1 MGRKREVKLYEIFGK
16 LVENCPRNVICKGSR
31 LGNTDI
37 LNLSEKGAESFYS
50 EISSFPLLRNLTIKK
65 SLENLSSKCPN
76 LSYIDFRRFTE
87 SIDLGI
93 LAGCEKLAR
102 INLMYSNLL
111 NLSTLPK
118 LPNLRNIDLRRCWH
132 LEELETMPAS
142 SSLEVLDLHDC
153 VKLKTLGDLSR
164 FPSLYKLNLKGCKN
178 MELPEGLDKLDI
190 SDLTMPGDSEEN

>member
-1 MGRKREVKLYEIFGK
+1 M
-16 LVENCPRNVICKGSR
+16 
-31 LGNTDI
+31 
-37 LNLSEKGAESFYS
+37 
-50 EISSFPLLRNLTIKK
+50 
-65 SLENLSSKCPN
+65 
-76 LSYIDFRRFTE
+76 
-87 SIDLGI
+87 
-93 LAGCEKLAR
+93 
-102 INLMYSNLL
+102 
-111 NLSTLPK
+111 
-118 LPNLRNIDLRRCWH
+118 RRCWH